1 MNAWIWRGL
10 IVILSLGLV
19 GTSQPLKAAP
29 LDACQAA
36 VSADWATA
44 TNWSCGHAPTSVDAV
59 MVPAGVTLA
68 VNADSDVGDLT
79 LAAGGTRISFNN
91 GAMLNIHGTLATTA
105 TATSSLITGNGR
117 VRMVGGSRQLF
128 APNWSAGTSGL
139 RLEIALDSGAV
150 GVSAQGVKGGEIL
163 ISSGAFS
170 TTNAVRPDNGASN
183 TGSLHIAAGTALMT
197 AGEIERTGASGEQA
211 ASIVVSGTLETS
223 GSRLSANNITIGAG
237 GLLRVKRAAG
247 LTIAGA
253 ISYREGST
261 LEYAGSVAQT
271 TGGELTTTAAALR
284 VANASGVT
292 LNKSTTVNGELA
304 LSSGALTTGAYTL
317 TLGELATCTG
327 GYEVIG
333 TVQRLGPALATTA
346 CFGHPHTSL
355 TFTSGAPPVSAAI
368 QLSRGTPP
376 FAGAVA
382 RQYTVSAPGFT
393 GAATIRLHYL
403 DSELN
408 GATEANLH
416 LWRFDG
422 SRWRLMGRSAIDADN
437 NYIELAGVT
446 AFSDWA
452 IAEKGEPTAVT
463 VVDFQAERHVD
474 GVHLRWETAD
484 ETLNAGFHVLR
495 SESHEVHGARIT
507 TEMIPSQT
515 AGSVGGA
522 LYHYIDATPMM
533 ATKRFYWLEDVELT
547 GATARHG
554 PVVVQQTLVWLP
566 LVATTASE

>member
-1 MNAWIWRGL
+1 MNAWVWRGL
-10 IVILSLGLV
+10 VVILSLGLV

-29 LDACQAA
+29 LDVCQAMA
-36 VSADWATA
+36 SADWATA
-44 TNWSCGHAPTSVDAV
+44 TNWSCGHAPTSIDAA
-59 MVPAGVTLA
+59 MLPAGVTLA
-68 VNADSDVGDLT
+68 VNTDSEVGDLT
-79 LAAGGTRISFNN
+79 LATGGTRISFNN
-91 GAMLNIHGTLATTA
+91 GALLNIHGTLATTA

-117 VRMVGGSRQLF
+117 VRMVGGARQLF
-128 APNWSAGTSGL
+128 APSWSAGTPGL
-139 RLEIALDSGAV
+139 RLEVALDSGAV
-150 GVSAQGVKGGEIL
+150 GISAQGVKGGEIL

-170 TTNAVRPDNGASN
+170 TTNDVRPDNGASN
-183 TGSLHIAAGTALMT
+183 TGNLLIAAGAALIT
-197 AGEIERTGASGEQA
+197 AGEIERTGAAGEQA
-211 ASIVVSGTLETS
+211 ASIIVSGTLETS
-223 GSRLSANNITIGAG
+223 GARLSANNITIATG

-253 ISYREGST
+253 INYSAGST
-261 LEYAGSVAQT
+261 LEYAGNAAQT

-284 VANASGVT
+284 VANAAGVT

-304 LSSGALTTGAYTL
+304 LISGALTTGAYTL
-317 TLGELATCTG
+317 TLGDLATCTG

-333 TVQRLGPALATTA
+333 NVQRLGPTLATTA

-355 TFTSGAPPVSAAI
+355 TFTSGAPPSSAAI
-368 QLSRGTPP
+368 KLSSGTPP

-393 GAATIRLHYL
+393 GAATLRLHYL

-422 SRWRLMGRSAIDADN
+422 SRWRLMGRSAIDAAN
-437 NYIELAGVT
+437 NYVELADVT

-463 VVDFQAERHVD
+463 VVDFHAETHVD
-474 GVHLRWETAD
+474 GIHLLWETAD

-495 SESHEVHGARIT
+495 SESHAVHGARIT
-507 TEMIPSQT
+507 TELIPSQT

-522 LYHYIDATPMM
+522 VYHYIDATPST
-533 ATKRFYWLEDVELT
+533 AAKRFYWLEDVELT

-566 LVATTASE
+566 LVTAAASE